1 MRTREDE
8 VAQHVT
14 VTMPV
19 RTLVAPE
26 PALASL
32 RAEHARKRA
41 ELDATLERLLL
52 VPPGHDAANGPF
64 AREYDALAERRRAL
78 SAEVAALEHVLRDA

>member
-1 MRTREDE
+1 MHAREHD
-8 VAQHVT
+8 VAQHVA
-14 VTMPV
+14 VTLPV
-19 RTLVAPE
+19 HPLVAPQ
-26 PALASL
+26 PVVASL

-52 VPPGHDAANGPF
+52 MPPGLDAASGPF

-78 SAEVAALEHVLRDA
+78 SAELAALESALRDA